1 MEASTFSRRVRII
14 VCSLTHVNDGFRR
27 GLSETKVADLVVVLP
42 GSFEGG
48 QLQLRHGLETKSL
61 DLAFHSGILTSIVAA
76 YVGVWHSLSSVTS
89 GYRLSL
95 VYDINQPSTDRVR
108 RSLPETHGP
117 ALKLRHILRSWK
129 QNARRHAS
137 DTAAP
142 EFLACLLRHN
152 YTTEDDENFDTEIL
166 YGADG
171 QLVSQLSPLVRE
183 LHFRASLAQVTLTV
197 TGSASAEGFAQ
208 NRRCG
213 RVRYDDSE
221 SDDSID
227 EEEFSIDEEDEQE
240 ENFRVTKVMNLS
252 GMPIDV
258 NTALKTS
265 DLLNGSM
272 TSQDPDDE
280 VFDKHDRTVSDAIN
294 FLLLPLTNC
303 FTISP
308 RRLLEV
314 RSLSLL
320 HLGI

>member
-1 MEASTFSRRVRII
+1 
-14 VCSLTHVNDGFRR
+14 
-27 GLSETKVADLVVVLP
+27 
-42 GSFEGG
+42 
-48 QLQLRHGLETKSL
+48 LET
-61 DLAFHSGILTSIVAA
+61 
-76 YVGVWHSLSSVTS
+76 
-89 GYRLSL
+89 
-95 VYDINQPSTDRVR
+95 
-108 RSLPETHGP
+108 
-117 ALKLRHILRSWK
+117 
-129 QNARRHAS
+129 NARRHAS

-152 YTTEDDENFDTEIL
+152 YTTDEDENFDTEML

-213 RVRYDDSE
+213 RIRYDDSE

-227 EEEFSIDEEDEQE
+227 EEEFAIDEEDEQE

-252 GMPIDV
+252 GIPIDV
-258 NTALKTS
+258 NTGLETS